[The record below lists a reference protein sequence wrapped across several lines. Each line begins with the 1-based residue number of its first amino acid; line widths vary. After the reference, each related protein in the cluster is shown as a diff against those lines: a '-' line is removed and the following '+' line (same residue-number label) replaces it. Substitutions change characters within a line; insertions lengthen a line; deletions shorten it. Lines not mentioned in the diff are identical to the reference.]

1 MVFLMSKQI
10 MSHAL
15 QNGANMATE
24 ETKIFS
30 ASSINAIKHF
40 CVT

>member
-1 MVFLMSKQI
+1 MVVLMSKQI
-10 MSHAL
+10 MPHAV

-30 ASSINAIKHF
+30 FSINTINHF
-40 CVT
+40 CET